1 MRSSLIFPDRKKH
14 FDLCV
19 CSHIAFS
26 GDSVIVPFMW
36 LNTLCTCLSLSL
48 DRKLLKS
55 KDIFIIAES
64 SVPRAVFLVYDM
76 YMIMMNYDWS
86 CETYYA
92 CVPSLP
98 TKQVPPRLSFVLWF
112 SFSLLT
118 PSESSSTLDL
128 FFIQLPIFCYLQCS
142 FIQTFYKLRQLLCHI
157 GKNSLPTP
165 HIFFCF
171 FLLFFAH
178 VKYDTFMKYPSFFLQ
193 DFLTKFS
200 LGDDQEAT

>member
-1 MRSSLIFPDRKKH
+1 MKPFTIHPCFVPTTLPMSLHWASWATALVSSVWSSELAVCFHIFLYLLIPKPGILVPFVSDFQINIHPFRLNSKVNYSMRSSLIFPDRKKH

-19 CSHIAFS
+19 CSHIAFR

-98 TKQVPPRLSFVLWF
+98 TK
-112 SFSLLT
+112 
-118 PSESSSTLDL
+118 
-128 FFIQLPIFCYLQCS
+128 
-142 FIQTFYKLRQLLCHI
+142 
-157 GKNSLPTP
+157 
-165 HIFFCF
+165 
-171 FLLFFAH
+171 
-178 VKYDTFMKYPSFFLQ
+178 
-193 DFLTKFS
+193 
-200 LGDDQEAT
+200 